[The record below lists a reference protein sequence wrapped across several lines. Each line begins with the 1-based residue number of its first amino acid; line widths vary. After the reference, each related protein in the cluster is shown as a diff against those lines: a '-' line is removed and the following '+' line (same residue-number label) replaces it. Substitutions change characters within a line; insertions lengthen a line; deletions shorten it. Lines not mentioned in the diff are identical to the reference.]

1 MSEPDAHPLVAL
13 AATMERLR
21 RECAWKAQQT
31 HASLGRY
38 LLEEAHETLEAIEGG
53 DAEHLREELGDL
65 LLQVY
70 FHAAIAAERGDYD
83 IADVARDL
91 DAKLHRRNPHVFGPG
106 AGGSG
111 GETDAHAINEQWES
125 IKRAEK
131 QRSHPA
137 EGLPTTLPALLYAD
151 KVIDRVQ
158 RAGGSVEAPEEE
170 PGGPADDL
178 ADDPAA
184 DLGRRLWALA
194 REAHAAGIDAE
205 QALRAITRRV
215 ADG

>member
-1 MSEPDAHPLVAL
+1 MSDRDAHPLIAL

-21 RECAWKAQQT
+21 RECAWKSQQT
-31 HASLGRY
+31 HSSLGRY
-38 LLEEAHETLEAIEGG
+38 LLEEAHETLEAIEDG

-91 DAKLHRRNPHVFGPG
+91 DAKLHRRNPHVFGPSPD
-106 AGGSG
+106 AAS
-111 GETDAHAINEQWES
+111 DAHAINEQWES

-137 EGLPTTLPALLYAD
+137 EGLPTSLPALLYAD

-158 RAGGSVEAPEEE
+158 RAGGSVEPPTAGSNE
-170 PGGPADDL
+170 PADPADDI
-178 ADDPAA
+178 
-184 DLGRRLWALA
+184 GRRLWALA
-194 REAHAAGIDAE
+194 REAHAAGVDAE
-205 QALRAITRRV
+205 QALRAVTRRV
-215 ADG
+215 ADR

>member
-13 AATMERLR
+13 ASTMERLR

-38 LLEEAHETLEAIEGG
+38 LLEEAHETLEAIELG

-91 DAKLHRRNPHVFGPG
+91 DAKLHRRNPHVFGPDAAG
-106 AGGSG
+106 AGA
-111 GETDAHAINEQWES
+111 GEADAHAINERWES

-158 RAGGSVEAPEEE
+158 RAGGSVEPPIEGSGDA
-170 PGGPADDL
+170 GDDV
-178 ADDPAA
+178 
-184 DLGRRLWALA
+184 GRRLWALA

-205 QALRAITRRV
+205 QALRAVTRRV
-215 ADG
+215 ADR

>member
-38 LLEEAHETLEAIEGG
+38 LLEETHETLEAIELD
-53 DAEHLREELGDL
+53 DAAHLREELGDL

-91 DAKLHRRNPHVFGPG
+91 DAKLHRRNPHVFAPDADG
-106 AGGSG
+106 A
-111 GETDAHAINEQWES
+111 GETDAHAINERWES

-137 EGLPTTLPALLYAD
+137 DGLPTTLPALLYAD

-158 RAGGSVEAPEEE
+158 RAGGSVEAPGEES
-170 PGGPADDL
+170 GGPADDI
-178 ADDPAA
+178 
-184 DLGRRLWALA
+184 GRRLWTLA

-205 QALRAITRRV
+205 QALRAVTRRV
-215 ADG
+215 ADA